1 MGVASLRRHKRSG
14 LENLVK
20 KTGSWFSLVTY
31 CAAAALV
38 AALALAAVF
47 TGATVLV
54 GVFGAAAQAA
64 DVARTQTFAG
74 MITDDHC
81 GAKHADADKNP
92 ATCARTCVRNGS
104 HYRLIDGDT
113 KYGLSGMYDQLNEVA
128 GQRVKISGTLAGDT
142 INVSAITPESSTQP

>member
-1 MGVASLRRHKRSG
+1 
-14 LENLVK
+14 
-20 KTGSWFSLVTY
+20 
-31 CAAAALV
+31 
-38 AALALAAVF
+38 
-47 TGATVLV
+47 
-54 GVFGAAAQAA
+54 
-64 DVARTQTFAG
+64 

-104 HYRLIDGDT
+104 RYRLIDGDK